1 MLKALKYV
9 KGNKGSAKVVASTPH
24 TPTFAYFKFTKY
36 RQANDSCKRRILAL
50 KFQPTQTVLPM
61 FLLTMPNFASGEV
74 WISLFTLTLLEIV
87 LGVDNIIFLSII
99 SAKLPEK
106 DQPKARN
113 VGLILAMLL
122 RIVLLFG
129 ITWIIGMT
137 APIFY
142 FNLPGLEAHIGH
154 DFKPFV
160 DSMGQVLPLP
170 TKPFL
175 NGQGLILLLGGLFLL
190 YKATTEIHHK
200 LEGGPEN
207 DDPKPKASL
216 SGKAALNQV
225 IIQIALINIVFSF
238 DSILT
243 AVGIANDLV
252 VMIIA
257 VVISV
262 FVMMLFSGP
271 VSKFVNN
278 HPSVQML
285 GLSFLI
291 LIGFS
296 LVAEAAHLGCFLEGS
311 VPKGYLYFAIFFS
324 LFTELLNIRMQ
335 KSRKP
340 VQLHGYGKTAKDR
353 GLLDENLLD
362 NVPQQNGAKK

>member
-1 MLKALKYV
+1 MSLT
-9 KGNKGSAKVVASTPH
+9 NIPD
-24 TPTFAYFKFTKY
+24 FT
-36 RQANDSCKRRILAL
+36 
-50 KFQPTQTVLPM
+50 
-61 FLLTMPNFASGEV
+61 SGAV
-74 WISLFTLTLLEIV
+74 WISLLTLTMLEIV

-113 VGLILAMLL
+113 VGLILAMFL

-129 ITWIIGMT
+129 ITWIIGMK
-137 APIFY
+137 APLFY
-142 FNLPGLEAHIGH
+142 FNIPGLVAHIGH
-154 DFKPFV
+154 DIAPMV
-160 DSMGQVLPLP
+160 DSMGQVLPPP

-175 NGQGLILLLGGLFLL
+175 NGQGLILFLGGLFLL

-200 LEGGPEN
+200 LEGGDGS
-207 DDPKPKASL
+207 DDPHPKQGSI
-216 SGKAALNQV
+216 GKAALNQV
-225 IIQIALINIVFSF
+225 ILQIALINIVFSF

-243 AVGIANDLV
+243 AVGIADNV
-252 VMIIA
+252 FIMIIA

-278 HPSVQML
+278 HPTVQML

-296 LVAEAAHLGCFLEGS
+296 LVAEAAHLGCFLEGE
-311 VPKGYLYFAIFFS
+311 VLKGYLYFAIFFS
-324 LFTELLNIRMQ
+324 LFTELLNIRMT
-335 KSRKP
+335 KKRKP
-340 VQLHGYGKTAKDR
+340 VQLHGYAETAKKR
-353 GLLDENLLD
+353 GLLDDNLLD
-362 NVPQQNGAKK
+362 DTKQQKD